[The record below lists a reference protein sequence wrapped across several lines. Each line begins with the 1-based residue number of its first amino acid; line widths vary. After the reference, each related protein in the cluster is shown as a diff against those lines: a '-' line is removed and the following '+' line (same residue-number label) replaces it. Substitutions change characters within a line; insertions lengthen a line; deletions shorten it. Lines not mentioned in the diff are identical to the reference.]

1 MSRQLGLTL
10 ASPQQVLL
18 DTTSPIFLS
27 HLLCTLVVLCS
38 SYPTPGPPAP
48 CACSS
53 LFPSDVRKVF
63 LEQGRLPPGLGCY
76 LWGTPA
82 QSPAGEVSEL
92 WFWVTSWTGLHK
104 GAQPMV
110 SEDSCK
116 KRQP

>member
-10 ASPQQVLL
+10 ASPEQVLP

-27 HLLCTLVVLCS
+27 HLLCTVVVLCS
-38 SYPTPGPPAP
+38 SNPTLGCPAP

-63 LEQGRLPPGLGCY
+63 LEQGRLPPGLGRY

-82 QSPAGEVSEL
+82 QSPAREVSEL
-92 WFWVTSWTGLHK
+92 WLWVTSWTGLHK
-104 GAQPMV
+104 GTQPMV